1 MNVWQYPAYIHYSD
15 TGIMMQRH
23 HLKQC
28 PVCYTKVDCRLMYK
42 QHLPE
47 LLSFLH
53 ILFCC
58 KNAHYNKCIVDWQ
71 DYSAIAFSRAVFTTI

>member
-1 MNVWQYPAYIHYSD
+1 
-15 TGIMMQRH
+15 
-23 HLKQC
+23 
-28 PVCYTKVDCRLMYK
+28 MYK

-58 KNAHYNKCIVDWQ
+58 KNVYYNKCIVDWQ